1 MNINSNIDQIQ
12 SLIHNT
18 VSKKGNNSHNAD
30 IEKKEPFTSLF
41 EEKLVNQKKEMN
53 GVSNEPLLS
62 SKEEATL
69 DALFGVGADNKS
81 SFYGVRKL
89 QNIHRGHLIDIK
101 G

>member
-12 SLIHNT
+12 SLIQST
-18 VSKKGNNSHNAD
+18 VSQKENHSQNGD
-30 IEKKEPFTSLF
+30 VEKKEPFTSLF
-41 EEKLVNQKKEMN
+41 EEKLINQKKEMN
-53 GVSNEPLLS
+53 EDANEPLLS

-69 DALFGVGADNKS
+69 DALFGVGAENKS

>member
-12 SLIHNT
+12 SLIQNT
-18 VSKKGNNSHNAD
+18 VSQKENNSHNAD
-30 IEKKEPFTSLF
+30 VEKKEPFTSLF

-53 GVSNEPLLS
+53 GATTEPLLS

-69 DALFGVGADNKS
+69 DALFGVGVDNKS